1 MTATR
6 TQARDEILD
15 QFKTVWDA
23 DPESTGVL
31 VRYPDKPSDPP
42 STQVPWARVTVQHN
56 PTGGQVTLSG
66 ATGSRR
72 FRRFGLVTIQI
83 FTIFGEGLVKA
94 DELARVAQG
103 AFEGVRT
110 SPGGVI
116 FRAVNA
122 VEIGKSKEWF
132 QTNVL
137 AQFEYDE
144 VK

>member
-6 TQARDEILD
+6 TQARDEILT

-23 DPESTGVL
+23 GPESTGVL
-31 VRYPDKPSDPP
+31 VRYPDAPSDPP
-42 STQVPWARVTVQHN
+42 STQVPWVRMTVQHN
-56 PTGGQVTLSG
+56 PTGGQVTLRG
-66 ATGSRR
+66 AIGERR
-72 FRRFGLVTIQI
+72 FRRFGIVTVQV
-83 FTIFGEGLVKA
+83 FTIFGEGMVLA
-94 DELARVAQG
+94 DRLSEIVQG